1 MTEKFNVHKI
11 DIDAQTVSSVEK
23 YRSSFSCAYS
33 YGQQQEVSTVDG
45 MVMTVRKKKNSEM
58 QRYKDPYCYRTRHF
72 LAC

>member
-45 MVMTVRKKKNSEM
+45 MVMTVRKKKT
-58 QRYKDPYCYRTRHF
+58 RRCKDIKTLIAIGHVIS
-72 LAC
+72 